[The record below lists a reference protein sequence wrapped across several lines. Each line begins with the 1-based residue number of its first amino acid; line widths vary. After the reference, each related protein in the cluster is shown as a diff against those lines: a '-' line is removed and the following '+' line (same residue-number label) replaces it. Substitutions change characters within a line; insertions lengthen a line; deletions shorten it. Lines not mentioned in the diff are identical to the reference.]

1 MPSDGSLVP
10 EARTFLDAEA
20 DAIRAMADRLDA
32 RFDAA
37 VALLLNT
44 PGKAIVTGMG
54 KAGAIG
60 RKVSATLSST
70 GTPSLF
76 LHPAE
81 GVHGDVGVVT
91 GQDVVL
97 ALSNSGESEE
107 VLRLLPAVK
116 RVGAPLIAMTGRM
129 DSTLGRN
136 ADVAL
141 DTSAVEE
148 ACPHNL
154 APTSTTTCLL
164 ALGDALA
171 LCVMQAR
178 GFTAEDYALFHPAGA
193 LGRRLLLRVSDVMR
207 AGDGLAVVRAD
218 ASVMDAMFAI
228 TKANAGAACVTDEG
242 GRLAGLVT
250 DGDIRRLLLKDAGA
264 LTLPVSTAMNAD
276 PLTIGPD
283 DLAAEG
289 LHVFESRTTAV
300 QGAPRRV
307 GDMPVVD
314 AEGRPVG
321 MLMLKD
327 LLQAGIV

>member
-1 MPSDGSLVP
+1 MPPDGSLIP
-10 EARTFLDAEA
+10 EARRFLAAEA
-20 DAIRAMADRLDA
+20 DAIHAMADRLDA
-32 RFDAA
+32 RFDDA

-44 PGKAIVTGMG
+44 GGKAIVTGVG
-54 KAGAIG
+54 KAGAVG
-60 RKVSATLSST
+60 RKISATLSST

-91 GQDVVL
+91 GQDVVV

-116 RVGAPLIAMTGRM
+116 RVGAPLIAMTGRP
-129 DSTLGRN
+129 DSTLGKN
-136 ADVAL
+136 ADAVL

-154 APTSTTTCLL
+154 APTSTTTCML

-178 GFTAEDYALFHPAGA
+178 GFTADDYALFHPAGA

-207 AGDGLAVVRAD
+207 AGDALAVVREND
-218 ASVMDAMFAI
+218 SVMDAMFAI
-228 TKANAGAACVTDEG
+228 TNANAGAASVVNDA
-242 GRLAGLVT
+242 GRLSGLVT
-250 DGDIRRLLLKDAGA
+250 DGDIRRLLLRDEGA
-264 LTLPVSTAMNAD
+264 LKRPVSDAMSRD
-276 PLTIGPD
+276 PLTISPD

-300 QGAPRRV
+300 QGAKRRV
-307 GDMPVVD
+307 GDLPVVD
-314 AEGRPVG
+314 ADGRPIG

>member
-1 MPSDGSLVP
+1 MWGEGSVAP
-10 EARTFLDAEA
+10 EGRTFLRAEA
-20 DAIRAMADRLDA
+20 DAINAMADRLDE
-32 RFDAA
+32 RFDEA
-37 VALLLNT
+37 VTLLLT
-44 PGKAIVTGMG
+44 TTGKTIVTGMG

-60 RKVSATLSST
+60 RKVAATLSST

-91 GQDVVL
+91 GADVVL

-107 VLRLLPAVK
+107 VLRLLPAIK
-116 RVGAPLIAMTGRM
+116 RLGAPLIAMTGRPE
-129 DSTLGRN
+129 SSLGQN
-136 ADVAL
+136 AEVIL

-154 APTSTTTCLL
+154 APTSTTTCML

-193 LGRRLLLRVSDVMR
+193 LGRRLLLRVADVMR
-207 AGDGLAVVRAD
+207 TGDALAVVHES

-228 TKANAGAACVTDEG
+228 TRANAGAACVSGAD
-242 GRLAGLVT
+242 GRLTGLVT
-250 DGDIRRLLLKDAGA
+250 DGDIRRLLLRDAGA
-264 LTLPVSTAMNAD
+264 LSLPVSAAMNAR
-276 PLTIGPD
+276 PLTISPD

-289 LHVFESRTTAV
+289 LHVFESRTAAV
-300 QGAPRRV
+300 QGAARRV
-307 GDMPVVD
+307 GDLPVVD
-314 AEGRPVG
+314 ADGRPVG

>member
-1 MPSDGSLVP
+1 MFDEGSVVS
-10 EARTFLDAEA
+10 EGRAFLHAEA
-20 DAIRAMADRLDA
+20 DAVNAMADRLDG
-32 RFDAA
+32 RFDEA
-37 VALLLNT
+37 VTLLLT
-44 PGKAIVTGMG
+44 ATGKTIVTGIG
-54 KAGAIG
+54 KAGAVG
-60 RKVSATLSST
+60 RKISATLSST

-91 GQDVVL
+91 DADVVL

-107 VLRLLPAVK
+107 VVRLLPAVK
-116 RVGAPLIAMTGRM
+116 RVGASVIAMTGNR
-129 DSTLGRN
+129 DSSLGRN
-136 ADVAL
+136 AEVVL
-141 DTSAVEE
+141 DTSAVE

-154 APTSTTTCLL
+154 APTSTTTCML

-171 LCVMQAR
+171 LCVMQGR
-178 GFTAEDYALFHPAGA
+178 GFTPDDYALFHPAGA

-207 AGDGLAVVRAD
+207 CGDELAVVRQD

-228 TKANAGAACVTDEG
+228 THANAGAACVAGAE
-242 GRLAGLVT
+242 GRLVGVVT
-250 DGDIRRLLLKDAGA
+250 DGDIRRLLLNDAGA
-264 LTLPVSTAMNAD
+264 LTRPVSDAMSAN
-276 PLTIGPD
+276 PITIGPD

-289 LHVFESRTTAV
+289 LHTFESRTTDV
-300 QGAPRRV
+300 HGAARRV

-314 AEGRPVG
+314 DHGRPVG

>member
-1 MPSDGSLVP
+1 MWTEGSVTP
-10 EARTFLDAEA
+10 EGQVFLRAEA
-20 DAIRAMADRLDA
+20 DAIHAMADRLDE
-32 RFDAA
+32 RFDEA
-37 VALLLNT
+37 VTLLLT
-44 PGKAIVTGMG
+44 ATGKTIVTGMG

-60 RKVSATLSST
+60 RKIAATLSST

-91 GQDVVL
+91 GADVVL

-107 VLRLLPAVK
+107 VLRLLPAIK
-116 RVGAPLIAMTGRM
+116 RLGAPLIAMTGRP
-129 DSTLGRN
+129 DSTLGKN
-136 ADVAL
+136 AEVTL

-154 APTSTTTCLL
+154 APTSTTTCML

-207 AGDGLAVVRAD
+207 TGDALAVVRED
-218 ASVMDAMFAI
+218 ATVMEAMFAI
-228 TKANAGAACVTDEG
+228 TNANAGAACVTGAD
-242 GRLAGLVT
+242 GRLVGLVT
-250 DGDIRRLLLKDAGA
+250 DGDIRRLLLKDADA
-264 LTLPVSTAMNAD
+264 LQLPVAAAMSAG

-289 LHVFESRTTAV
+289 LHVFDSRTTVV

-307 GDMPVVD
+307 GDLPVTD
-314 AEGRPVG
+314 ANGRPVG

>member
-1 MPSDGSLVP
+1 MFDEGSVVS
-10 EARTFLDAEA
+10 EGRAFLHAEA
-20 DAIRAMADRLDA
+20 DAVNAMADRLDG
-32 RFDAA
+32 RFDEA
-37 VALLLNT
+37 VTLLLT
-44 PGKAIVTGMG
+44 ATGKTIVTGIG
-54 KAGAIG
+54 KAGAVG
-60 RKVSATLSST
+60 RKISATLSST

-91 GQDVVL
+91 DADVVL

-107 VLRLLPAVK
+107 VVRLLPAVK
-116 RVGAPLIAMTGRM
+116 RVGASVIAMTGNR
-129 DSTLGRN
+129 DSSLGRN
-136 ADVAL
+136 AEVVL
-141 DTSAVEE
+141 DTSAVE

-154 APTSTTTCLL
+154 APTSTTTCML

-171 LCVMQAR
+171 LCVMQGR
-178 GFTAEDYALFHPAGA
+178 GFTPDDYALFHPAGA

-207 AGDGLAVVRAD
+207 CGDELAVVRQD

-228 TKANAGAACVTDEG
+228 THANAGAACVSGAE
-242 GRLAGLVT
+242 GRLVGVVT
-250 DGDIRRLLLKDAGA
+250 DGDIRRLLLNDAGA
-264 LTLPVSTAMNAD
+264 LTRPVSDAMSAN
-276 PLTIGPD
+276 PITIGPD

-289 LHVFESRTTAV
+289 LHTFESRTTDV
-300 QGAPRRV
+300 HGAARRV

-314 AEGRPVG
+314 DHGRPVG

>member
-1 MPSDGSLVP
+1 MPPNGSLVP
-10 EARTFLDAEA
+10 DARRFLNAEA
-20 DAIRAMADRLDA
+20 DAIRDMAARLDQQL
-32 RFDAA
+32 DAA
-37 VALLLNT
+37 VALLLHA

-54 KAGAIG
+54 KAGAVG

-91 GQDVVL
+91 ANDVVL
-97 ALSNSGESEE
+97 ALSNSGETEE

-116 RVGAPLIAMTGRM
+116 RMGAPLIAFTGRRE
-129 DSTLGRN
+129 STLGKN

-154 APTSTTTCLL
+154 APTSTTTCML

-178 GFTAEDYALFHPAGA
+178 GFTPDDYALFHPAGA
-193 LGRRLLLRVSDVMR
+193 LGRRLLLRVADVMR
-207 AGDGLAVVRAD
+207 TGDALAVIGAG

-228 TKANAGAACVTDEG
+228 TKANAGAACVTGES
-242 GRLAGLVT
+242 GRLVGVVT
-250 DGDIRRLLLKDAGA
+250 DGDIRRLLLQDPGA
-264 LTLPVSTAMNAD
+264 LQRPVSDAMSAD
-276 PLTIGPD
+276 PLTITPD

-314 AEGRPVG
+314 ADGRPVG